1 MVSDEQGASGA
12 LCLALRASHA
22 SAVFAA
28 LLALGC
34 AQPSPPA
41 AAGTRAPAL
50 PAAPVPSAAPLQR
63 LERAERRVESFSLP
77 RVTAPKAHERIA
89 ATRAAAYPLALDVSS
104 TPANATLALALDG
117 GRPRPLAMFTSAP
130 KLGDLADQGALADG
144 AHVVL
149 ALFMGEGGIALAA
162 PEGQPSSARVA
173 FFVGDGRAAPP
184 LPRVACLSPWGT
196 LYGAR
201 AKRALLDFLPLEGVI
216 SAVEVT
222 LTGPSGTRRAL
233 AAGAPPFVLGD
244 LPSGDYEM
252 RLDPE
257 GAPDAAAVPCVFT
270 VNRELEGPA

>member
-1 MVSDEQGASGA
+1 
-12 LCLALRASHA
+12 
-22 SAVFAA
+22 VFIA
-28 LLALGC
+28 LLAPSC
-34 AQPSPPA
+34 AQPS
-41 AAGTRAPAL
+41 R
-50 PAAPVPSAAPLQR
+50 PAAPATATPASAAAPAPSAAPLQP
-63 LERAERRVESFSLP
+63 LERAERRVESFALP
-77 RVTAPKAHERIA
+77 RVTAPKALERIA
-89 ATRAAAYPLALDVSS
+89 AAQAAEYPLALDASS

-117 GRPRPLAMFTSAP
+117 GRPRPLGMFASAP
-130 KLGDLADQGALADG
+130 KLGDLADQGVLADG

-149 ALFMGEGGIALAA
+149 ALFVGEGGIALAA

-201 AKRALLDFLPLEGVI
+201 AKRALLDFLPLDGVI
-216 SAVEVT
+216 AAVEVT

-257 GAPDAAAVPCVFT
+257 GAPDTAAVPCVFT
-270 VNRELEGPA
+270 VNRELEGPP